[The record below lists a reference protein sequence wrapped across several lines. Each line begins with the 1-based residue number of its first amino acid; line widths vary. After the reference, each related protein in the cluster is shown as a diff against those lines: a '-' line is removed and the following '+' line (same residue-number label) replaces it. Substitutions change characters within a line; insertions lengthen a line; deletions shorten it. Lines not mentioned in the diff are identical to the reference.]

1 MSRQANSAA
10 PSGRVRRTPLSGRSR
25 LSVKNQEPGYV
36 YRIVNANLDNDPDRV
51 NSLIEQGYEVVPKD
65 KTGVV
70 GDKLVDNSSSLGS
83 SSEISVGQGTKAVV
97 MRIREDW
104 FKEDQR
110 IKQDLVDQ
118 TEQTMRKEKADYGD
132 LKLG

>member
-1 MSRQANSAA
+1 MSRQANSPA

-25 LSVKNQEPGYV
+25 LSVRNQEPGYV
-36 YRIVNANLDNDPDRV
+36 YRIVNTNMDNDPERV
-51 NSLIEQGYEVVPKD
+51 QSLIEQGYEIVPRD
-65 KTGVV
+65 KSGPV
-70 GDKLVDNSSSLGS
+70 GDKRVDNSSSLGS

-104 FKEDQR
+104 YKEDQA
-110 IKQDLVDQ
+110 IKQSMVDQ

-132 LKLG
+132 VKLG